1 MSIQDL
7 IVLLQNR
14 ITFNQGQRTA
24 AVQRGDVSLVQ
35 SLDAD
40 LASTQATLDQLQSLV

>member
-24 AVQRGDVSLVQ
+24 QRGDVSLVQ